1 MHRLIGIIGCP
12 GAGKDTCGDY
22 LVKEAGY
29 ERTSFAKKVKDV
41 AHVAFGWDRDML
53 EGITPESRAWR
64 ERVDDYWGIS
74 PRAALQK
81 IGTEMFRTHIH
92 PDFWVKTVVKEITD
106 APAEKRFVITDCR
119 FENEVEAIK
128 ALGGRIIYIQR
139 GDSPAWA
146 ALARAGAAYSE
157 AAGVHITDWN
167 PYALAKYAD
176 VEINN
181 NSTLAEL
188 YAHLDAFVLTLA

>member
-1 MHRLIGIIGCP
+1 MYRLIGIIGCA

-22 LVKEAGY
+22 LVQHAGY

-53 EGITPESRAWR
+53 EGVTPESREWR
-64 ERVDDYWGIS
+64 ERVDEYWGIS

-92 PDFWVKTVVKEITD
+92 PDFWVKAVIKEIEAAT
-106 APAEKRFVITDCR
+106 ARFVITDCR
-119 FENEVEAIK
+119 FENEVAAIK
-128 ALGGRIIYIQR
+128 ALGGKIIYIQR
-139 GDSPAWA
+139 GDPPTWA
-146 ALARAGAAYSE
+146 AAARAGAVYSPE
-157 AAGVHITDWN
+157 YGVHITDWN
-167 PYALAKYAD
+167 SYALAKYAD

-181 NSTLAEL
+181 NGTLAEL
-188 YAHLDAFVLTLA
+188 HAHLHAFTT

>member
-22 LVKEAGY
+22 LVREAGY
-29 ERTSFAKKVKDV
+29 QRTSFAKRVKDV
-41 AHVAFGWDRDML
+41 AHVAFGWGREML

-64 ERVDDYWGIS
+64 ERVDEYWGIS

-92 PDFWVKTVVKEITD
+92 PDFWAKIVAKEIRE
-106 APAEKRFVITDCR
+106 APPTTRFVITDCR
-119 FENEVEAIK
+119 FANEIALIK
-128 ALGGRIIYIQR
+128 HLGGRIIYVQR
-139 GDSPAWA
+139 GEPPAWA
-146 ALARAGAAYSE
+146 AAARAGAPYSE
-157 AAGVHITDWN
+157 TSGVHITDWN
-167 PYALAKYAD
+167 SYALAKYAD

-181 NSTLAEL
+181 NGTLDEL
-188 YAHLDAFVLTLA
+188 YAQMAAVVIGSI